1 MTKKEEKAM
10 NQLSQLDRSVIYA
23 YRKIGKSFRF
33 IAKELGRAPS
43 TISREFHRNLRPR
56 HGYDAV
62 DAQIKTDHRRKQ
74 VRKLYK
80 FRDIELKNYVINSLK
95 QKISPVQI
103 SGRILTDL
111 SLSISHEAIYKF
123 VYRDKVEGGSLWK
136 NLRHKHRKRRSRIPK
151 IKRPR
156 IKNRTGIEER
166 PKIVNLKSRFG
177 DLEIDTM
184 IGRNHQGA
192 VLTVVDR
199 YSKFLWA
206 KFIGRN
212 TAENVAMG
220 LKELLKNVK
229 LKTITSDNGLEFSCH
244 ETISRDLQVD
254 FYFADPYASWQRGL
268 NEHTNGLLRQYY
280 PKRTYFNSKTL
291 ENLEEVVKEINNRPR
306 QVLGFKTPYEVIN
319 SLKNEDLKT
328 MTT

>member
-1 MTKKEEKAM
+1 M
-10 NQLSQLDRSVIYA
+10 NQLNQLDRSAIYA

-33 IAKELGRAPS
+33 IAKELGRSPS
-43 TISREFHRNLRPR
+43 TITREFQRNLRPR

-74 VRKLYK
+74 NRKLYK
-80 FRDIELKNYVINSLK
+80 FKDDELKNYVINSLK
-95 QKISPVQI
+95 QKISPIQI
-103 SGRILTDL
+103 SGRIRSDL

-123 VYRDKVEGGSLWK
+123 IYRDKVEGGSLWK

-166 PKIVNLKSRFG
+166 PNVVNLKSRFG

-184 IGRNHQGA
+184 IGRNHQGTI
-192 VLTVVDR
+192 LTIVDR

-212 TAENVAMG
+212 TAKNVERA

-229 LKTITSDNGLEFSCH
+229 PKTITSDNGLEFSCH
-244 ETISRDLQVD
+244 ETVSRDLKVN

-306 QVLGFKTPYEVIN
+306 QVLNFKTPYEVIN
-319 SLKNEDLKT
+319 SLKNEDLRT
-328 MTT
+328 MST